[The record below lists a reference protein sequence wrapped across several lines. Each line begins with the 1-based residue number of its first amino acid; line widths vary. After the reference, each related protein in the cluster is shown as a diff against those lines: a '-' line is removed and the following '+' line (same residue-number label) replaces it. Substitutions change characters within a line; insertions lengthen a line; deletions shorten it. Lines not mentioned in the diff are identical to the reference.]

1 MKLGKW
7 KESRFRQHSPND
19 QPFAFPNSLS
29 IYTKQLFIEFI
40 PLNYTY
46 NTARLA
52 TLVTS
57 TCFLSVTSSV
67 TQKLKTFLCK
77 I

>member
-40 PLNYTY
+40 PLN
-46 NTARLA
+46 
-52 TLVTS
+52 
-57 TCFLSVTSSV
+57 
-67 TQKLKTFLCK
+67 
-77 I
+77 